1 MLEDTLYNIGI
12 VFINGKIEV
21 YQVTGTEL
29 DWLYQNMREQKG
41 YWNFSNDV
49 GEDHLINLNNVTEIV
64 SCEVNDENL

>member
-1 MLEDTLYNIGI
+1 MMQEDTLHNIGI
-12 VFINGKIEV
+12 TFINGKIEV

-29 DWLYQNMREQKG
+29 DWLYQNMREKKG

-64 SCEVNDENL
+64 SCEVE

>member
-1 MLEDTLYNIGI
+1 MIEDTLYNIGVI
-12 VFINGKIEV
+12 FINGRTSV

-41 YWNFSNDV
+41 CWNFSSDN